1 MLLNFNVLI
10 DQFLIS
16 RISLNDDSLIEIEN
30 ELLKAKIQYNMENLI
45 SISIP
50 TIMKG
55 KICGLC
61 NVHKNKDC

>member
-30 ELLKAKIQYNMENLI
+30 ELLKAKMQYNMENLI